1 MKEPNLPKSAE
12 NQVNKA
18 GEKPEDQHNLTKL
31 PRFTSRLE
39 KMWSLKD

>member
-18 GEKPEDQHNLTKL
+18 GEKPEYQHNVTKL